1 MAEYTPVIAGDT
13 YTSTTS
19 ADVSAGDVLV
29 VSGDNTVAGSAG
41 ASAAFAGI
49 AAFDAKSGEKVT
61 VHSGGVHLLNSTG
74 AIAAGGV
81 VTTAAAAKV
90 TDLGAGTT
98 YSQVIGVALSAAASN
113 KVKVRL
119 FR

>member
-1 MAEYTPVIAGDT
+1 MAEYTPIIPGDT
-13 YTSTTS
+13 YTSTAS

-29 VSGDNTVAGSAG
+29 VSGDDTVAGASG

-49 AAFDAKSGEKVT
+49 AAFDAKNGEKVT
-61 VHSGGVHLLNSTG
+61 VHVGGIHIVNSTG
-74 AIAAGGV
+74 SIAAGAP
-81 VTTAAAAKV
+81 VTTAASAKV
-90 TDLGAGTT
+90 ADLAAGTT
-98 YSQVIGVALSAAASN
+98 YSQVIGVALSAAANN